1 MREVSKTLR
10 KWDSQLIKWDNRKT
24 KEKLKIQLKQW
35 SLIKTNKRMF
45 EKMLKR
51 IKYKIKCN

>member
-1 MREVSKTLR
+1 MREVTKTLR
-10 KWDSQLIKWDNRKT
+10 KWDSQLIKWDSRKT

-35 SLIKTNKRMF
+35 SLIKTNKRIF
-45 EKMLKR
+45 EKMLER